1 MKHRV
6 ATEIGG
12 LEFSIEMG
20 RVATQADGAA
30 YVSYGDTVVLATACA
45 LKEPRE
51 GIDFFPLTVDYR
63 ENTYAAGK
71 IPGGFFKREGRPT
84 EKEILTSRLIDRP
97 LRPLFPEGF
106 SNEVQV
112 IALVL
117 SADKENDPD
126 VMSITGAS
134 AALYCS
140 PIPFDTP
147 IAGVRVGLMDGQFV
161 ANPPF
166 TKLKDSSLNLIV
178 AGSEDAIVMVEAG
191 AHQIA
196 EDTMIEALDFA
207 HENIRKLI
215 ALQKE
220 LYAKIQPV
228 KREFT
233 KPVLDQAEYAR
244 IEQVYSQAISEALH
258 LKGKLNS
265 YGRLDEIEKEIINAI
280 PEGEAERRAQAGHI
294 FQHIME
300 KIFRR
305 EILDDRIRPDGR
317 RFDEVRSISV
327 EVSLLPRTHGS
338 ALFTRGETQALVTAT
353 LGTADDEQRMD
364 TLEGESFKRFMLHYN
379 FPPFSVG
386 EVKPLRGPGRRE
398 IGHGAL
404 AERSILPVM
413 PSEEAFPYT
422 VRVVSDILESNGS
435 SSMATICGGILAL
448 MDAGVPI
455 AAPVA
460 GVAMGMVKEGDK
472 YAILTDIAGAEDHY
486 GDMDFKVA
494 GTAQGITGLQMDI
507 KIGGI
512 TRQIL
517 AEALA
522 QAREGRLFI
531 LQRMIDSLGAP
542 RSEISPYAPR
552 IITIQIPKDKI
563 GAVIG
568 TGGKVIR
575 GITEQTGVRIDI
587 EDDGKVNIASTDTD
601 SAQKAI
607 RMIEDLVMEAE
618 VGKTY
623 LGTITRLVDFGAF
636 VEIFPG
642 TEGLLHIS
650 EVADY
655 RVEDINSE
663 LKLGEQILVKVL
675 SIEPP
680 NKIRLSRKA
689 VLREAAGLP
698 PAESSSRP
706 PRRGDRPHGGGGG
719 GRERG
724 GRDRERRPHPGGGG
738 GGGRRFQH

>member
-1 MKHRV
+1 MVYRV
-6 ATEIGG
+6 SAEIGG

-20 RVATQADGAA
+20 KVAKQADGAA
-30 YVSYGDTVVLATACA
+30 FVCYGDTVVLAAACA
-45 LKEPRE
+45 AKEPKV
-51 GIDFFPLTVDYR
+51 GQDFFPLTVDYR
-63 ENTYAAGK
+63 ENQYAAGK

-84 EKEILTSRLIDRP
+84 EKEILTSRMIDRP

-106 SNEVQV
+106 SCETQV
-112 IALVL
+112 IAFVL

-126 VMSITGAS
+126 IMGITGAS
-134 AALYCS
+134 AAVYCS
-140 PIPFDTP
+140 AIPFYNP
-147 IAGVRVGLMDGQFV
+147 VGAVRIGYMNDQFV
-161 ANPPF
+161 VNPPIS
-166 TKLKDSSLNLIV
+166 KLKDSSLNLTV
-178 AGSEDAIVMVEAG
+178 VGTEDAIVMVEAG
-191 AHQIA
+191 AN
-196 EDTMIEALDFA
+196 EMSEEKMVEALDFA
-207 HENIRKLI
+207 HSIIRKLI
-215 ALQKE
+215 DLQKQ
-220 LYAKIQPV
+220 LYQQIKPV
-228 KREFT
+228 KREFV
-233 KPVLDQAEYAR
+233 KPALDQAEVER
-244 IEQVYSQAISEALH
+244 IEQAFGKKISNALH
-258 LKGKLNS
+258 IPGKLESYAQLDVVEEEIVNS
-265 YGRLDEIEKEIINAI
+265 V
-280 PEGEAERRAQAGHI
+280 PEEEAERRAQAGKVYHYLL
-294 FQHIME
+294 E
-300 KIFRR
+300 KIFRKEMLEER
-305 EILDDRIRPDGR
+305 RRPDGR
-317 RFDEVRSISV
+317 QFNEVRPISA

-404 AERSILPVM
+404 AERSILPIM
-413 PSEEAFPYT
+413 PTEEAFPYT
-422 VRVVSDILESNGS
+422 IRVVSDIMESNGS
-435 SSMATICGGILAL
+435 SSMATVCGGVLAL

-455 AAPVA
+455 KSPVA
-460 GVAMGMVKEGDK
+460 GVAMGLVKEGDS

-494 GTAQGITGLQMDI
+494 GTDKGITGLQMDI

-512 TRQIL
+512 DRKIM

-522 QAREGRLFI
+522 QAREGRLHI
-531 LQRMIDSLGAP
+531 LQRMVECLQIP

-552 IITIQIPKDKI
+552 IITINIPKDKI
-563 GAVIG
+563 GGVIG

-575 GITEQTGVRIDI
+575 GIIEQTGVKIDI

-601 SAQKAI
+601 SAQRAI

-623 LGTITRLVDFGAF
+623 LGTVTRLVDFGAF

-650 EVADY
+650 EVADF
-655 RVEDINSE
+655 RVQDINSE
-663 LKLGEQILVKVL
+663 LKVGDQIPVKVI

-689 VLREAAGLP
+689 VLREQAGLP
-698 PAESSSRP
+698 PEIPAPRP
-706 PRRGDRPHGGGGG
+706 PRRDHPDR
-719 GRERG
+719 GRPGQRDRDRDRSRPRGNDRG
-724 GRDRERRPHPGGGG
+724 GPPRRNY
-738 GGGRRFQH
+738 